1 MVNNVSYV
9 NIRVVLDRLLRHPL
23 LTDLNLETAIQ
34 YTLDFIS
41 AMGLPNVY
49 VDKVETIDIKEYRGE
64 LPCDLISINQ
74 VRLHKNGMAL
84 RAMTDNFNAYPTH
97 DHNRD
102 CSRGEPSFKTQGR
115 VIFTSIREEKID
127 ISYKAIM
134 LDDEGLPLIP
144 DNSIFLKAL
153 ELYIKKEWFTIQF
166 DMGKIAP
173 AVLQN
178 VQQEYAWKVG
188 QLNTEFILPSV
199 SEMEAISN
207 MMNQLLPRTN
217 EFRKGFKPLG
227 NREYWKDQR

>member
-1 MVNNVSYV
+1 MVNEINYI
-9 NIRVVLDRLLRHPL
+9 NLRIIADRLTRHPL
-23 LTDLNLETAIQ
+23 MIDLTFEAIIQ
-34 YTLDFIS
+34 YTIDFIGTL
-41 AMGLPNVY
+41 GLPPIY
-49 VDKVETIDIKEYRGE
+49 LDKVVTVDIDNYRAA
-64 LPCDLISINQ
+64 LPCDLIAIRQ
-74 VRLHKNGMAL
+74 VKDVKNNISL
-84 RAMTDNFNAYPTH
+84 RATTDTFHLIH
-97 DHNRD
+97 DEKKPIMRQE
-102 CSRGEPSFKTQGR
+102 GTFKTQGN
-115 VIFTSIREEKID
+115 IIYTSFKEGKI
-127 ISYKAIM
+127 AIAYRAIPV
-134 LDDEGLPLIP
+134 DEEGLPMIP

>member
-1 MVNNVSYV
+1 M
-9 NIRVVLDRLLRHPL
+9 
-23 LTDLNLETAIQ
+23 
-34 YTLDFIS
+34 
-41 AMGLPNVY
+41 
-49 VDKVETIDIKEYRGE
+49 
-64 LPCDLISINQ
+64 
-74 VRLHKNGMAL
+74 
-84 RAMTDNFNAYPTH
+84 
-97 DHNRD
+97 
-102 CSRGEPSFKTQGR
+102 
-115 VIFTSIREEKID
+115 
-127 ISYKAIM
+127 
-134 LDDEGLPLIP
+134 IP

>member
-1 MVNNVSYV
+1 MVNNIQYI
-9 NIRVVLDRLLRHPL
+9 NIRTIADRLMRHPL
-23 LTDLNLETAIQ
+23 MVDLTLEAIIQ
-34 YTLDFIS
+34 YTIDFIGTL
-41 AMGLPNVY
+41 GLPPIY
-49 VDKVETIDIKEYRGE
+49 LDKVVTVDISNYRAA
-64 LPCDLISINQ
+64 LPCDLIAIRQ
-74 VRLHKNGMAL
+74 VKDAKSNISL
-84 RAMTDNFNAYPTH
+84 RATTDTFHLIH
-97 DHNRD
+97 DGKKPIMRQ
-102 CSRGEPSFKTQGR
+102 EETFKTQGN
-115 VIFTSIREEKID
+115 IIYTSFKEGKI
-127 ISYKAIM
+127 AIAYRAIPV
-134 LDDEGLPLIP
+134 DEEGLPMIP

-153 ELYIKKEWFTIQF
+153 ELYIKKEWLTIQF

-217 EFRKGFKPLG
+217 EFRKGFKLLG